1 MWDVL
6 KIVILIVAPLL
17 WGLAVEWVFERI
29 RRHRA
34 KAGSD
39 AADGGEAQA

>member
-29 RRHRA
+29 RRRRA
-34 KAGSD
+34 KVGPGPE
-39 AADGGEAQA
+39 GGEDQA

>member
-29 RRHRA
+29 RRHRT
-34 KAGSD
+34 KVGSD
-39 AADGGEAQA
+39 AGGEAEA